1 MTQSPQS
8 HGRGQIAPP
17 EAPRLRRLLLID
29 DHAILR
35 DGLHQLLSAESD
47 LEVIGEAAT
56 LAQGLALAASLQAE
70 VIIMDLTFPIGH
82 GLDVIGQLRGLCPV
96 TRVVVLSVH
105 STEECVEAALK
116 MGAHAYVRKSSS
128 FKDLLLAI
136 RGTGQAL
143 LMPAPN
149 GTTLTRREL
158 QILLG
163 VARGMTNKQ
172 IAAQL
177 SRSVKTVDK
186 HRANMMHKLAL
197 EDAGAVTRYAIANG
211 YLSPLRASYGDCSPS
226 TRAD

>member
-1 MTQSPQS
+1 MTQSPES
-8 HGRGQIAPP
+8 RGTGQIDPP
-17 EAPRLRRLLLID
+17 EAAPLRRLLLID

-47 LEVIGEAAT
+47 LEVIGEAAS

-70 VIIMDLTFPIGH
+70 VIIMDLTFPIGR
-82 GLDVIGQLRGLCPV
+82 GLDVIGQLRGLCPFS
-96 TRVVVLSVH
+96 RVVVLSVH

-128 FKDLLLAI
+128 YKDLLIAI
-136 RGTGQAL
+136 RGTERAP
-143 LMPAPN
+143 LMPAPKSM
-149 GTTLTRREL
+149 TLTRREL

-163 VARGMTNKQ
+163 VARGLTNKQ
-172 IAAQL
+172 IATRL

-211 YLSPLRASYGDCSPS
+211 YLSPLQANYADC
-226 TRAD
+226 

>member
-8 HGRGQIAPP
+8 HVIGQIAPQ
-17 EAPRLRRLLLID
+17 EAAPRLRRLLLID

-35 DGLHQLLSAESD
+35 DGLHQLFSAESD

-56 LAQGLALAASLQAE
+56 LTQGLALAVSLQAE
-70 VIIMDLTFPIGH
+70 VIIMDLTFPIGR

-96 TRVVVLSVH
+96 SRVVVLSVH
-105 STEECVEAALK
+105 STEECAEAALK

-128 FKDLLLAI
+128 FKDLLLAV
-136 RGTGQAL
+136 RGTDQAP
-143 LMPAPN
+143 MVPAPK
-149 GTTLTRREL
+149 GGATLTRREL

-197 EDAGAVTRYAIANG
+197 EDAGGVTRYAIANG
-211 YLSPLRASYGDCSPS
+211 YLSPLQAPYGDC
-226 TRAD
+226 

>member
-1 MTQSPQS
+1 M
-8 HGRGQIAPP
+8 GQIAPP
-17 EAPRLRRLLLID
+17 EAAPRRRLLLID

-56 LAQGLALAASLQAE
+56 LMQGLALAGSLQAE
-70 VIIMDLTFPIGH
+70 VIVMDLTFPIGR

-96 TRVVVLSVH
+96 SRLVVLSVH
-105 STEECVEAALK
+105 STKECAEAALK

-136 RGTGQAL
+136 RGTDQEPI
-143 LMPAPN
+143 MPVSKGAR
-149 GTTLTRREL
+149 LTRREL

-197 EDAGAVTRYAIANG
+197 EDAGAVTRFAIANG
-211 YLSPLRASYGDCSPS
+211 YLAPLQVPYVDC
-226 TRAD
+226 

>member
-1 MTQSPQS
+1 MD
-8 HGRGQIAPP
+8 QIAPGTV
-17 EAPRLRRLLLID
+17 PRLRRLLLID

-56 LAQGLALAASLQAE
+56 LTHGLALAASLQAE
-70 VIIMDLTFPIGH
+70 VIILDLTFPIGR
-82 GLDVIGQLRGLCPV
+82 GLDVIGQLRSLCPV
-96 TRVVVLSVH
+96 SRVVVLSVH

-116 MGAHAYVRKSSS
+116 MGAHAYVQKSSS

-136 RGTGQAL
+136 RGPDQAPM
-143 LMPAPN
+143 MPASK
-149 GTTLTRREL
+149 GTTPTRLTRREL

-172 IAAQL
+172 LAGQL

-197 EDAGAVTRYAIANG
+197 ADAGAVTRYAIANG
-211 YLSPLRASYGDCSPS
+211 YLSPLLAPYGDC
-226 TRAD
+226 

>member
-1 MTQSPQS
+1 MTQSPTS
-8 HGRGQIAPP
+8 PRMGQIAPP
-17 EAPRLRRLLLID
+17 TAPRLRRLLLID

-35 DGLHQLLSAESD
+35 DGLYRLLSAESD

-56 LAQGLALAASLQAE
+56 LTQGLTQAAALQAE
-70 VIIMDLTFPIGH
+70 VIIIDLTFPIGR
-82 GLDVIGQLRGLCPV
+82 GLDVIAQLRGLCPLS
-96 TRVVVLSVH
+96 RVVVLSVH
-105 STEECVEAALK
+105 STPECVEAALR
-116 MGAHAYVRKSSS
+116 MGAHAYVQKSSS

-136 RGTGQAL
+136 RGTDQAP
-143 LMPAPN
+143 MVPAPKVA
-149 GTTLTRREL
+149 TLTRREL

-211 YLSPLRASYGDCSPS
+211 YLSPLQAPYGDY
-226 TRAD
+226 